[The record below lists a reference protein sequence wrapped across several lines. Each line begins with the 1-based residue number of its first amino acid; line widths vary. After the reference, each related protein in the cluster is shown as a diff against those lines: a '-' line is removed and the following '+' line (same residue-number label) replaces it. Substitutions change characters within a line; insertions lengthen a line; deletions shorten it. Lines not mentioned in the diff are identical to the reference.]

1 MRARTLTVQTEI
13 AEDGVLRLEV
23 PCDLPPGP
31 AEVSLVVLPEKLAA
45 EGGPPC
51 PSLRGIWAGKM
62 PDIDVDAEL
71 QEMDREWRNRLEP

>member
-1 MRARTLTVQTEI
+1 MRARTLTLQTEI

-23 PCDLPPGP
+23 PWDLPPGP
-31 AEVSLVVLPEKLAA
+31 AEVSLVVLPETLDA
-45 EGGPPC
+45 GGPPY

-71 QEMDREWRNRLEP
+71 REMDREWRDQLEP